1 MGDEQRWKELMVK
14 ALAGDQQAYGQLL
27 TELYPVVSNYLK
39 KRLGALGAEED
50 FAQECLMA
58 IHNARHTY
66 DSERP
71 FSPWMFTVVKYKSID
86 LLRKKQRVWKN
97 EVADEDLVTNAAE
110 DSNTKGEED
119 KELVRQA
126 LQSLPENMRRA
137 VELTKIE
144 GLSTEDAAK
153 KEDVSAEALRARVSR
168 AYKIMRKQ
176 LEKSGAY

>member
-1 MGDEQRWKELMVK
+1 
-14 ALAGDQQAYGQLL
+14 
-27 TELYPVVSNYLK
+27 
-39 KRLGALGAEED
+39 
-50 FAQECLMA
+50 MA

>member
-1 MGDEQRWKELMVK
+1 MIK
-14 ALAGDQQAYGQLL
+14 AQAGDQQAYGQLL
-27 TELYPVVSNYLK
+27 NELYPVVSNYLK

-50 FAQECLMA
+50 FAQECLLA
-58 IHNARHTY
+58 VHNARQTY
-66 DSERP
+66 DPERA

-110 DSNTKGEED
+110 DTNSSSEED

-126 LQSLPENMRRA
+126 LSELPDDMRRA

-144 GLSTEDAAK
+144 GLTTDDAAK
-153 KEDVSAEALRARVSR
+153 KENISAQALRARVSR
-168 AYKIMRKQ
+168 AYKLMRKQ
-176 LEKSGAY
+176 LESSGVV